1 MNNISQLPP
10 RLTVVVCVGILLSAL
25 TPSSGSIEI
34 LVSILTLVLIAM
46 LLREDV
52 GTEMRGWLMLAL
64 CTYGMG
70 VIIDLVD
77 EIPELDNHWLIDS
90 SDEIFM
96 HTGVFLICFCL
107 IKMLHQRRSLIDKL
121 HSQITKAH
129 SLESELRRLA
139 LQDELTGF
147 FASGII
153 VG

>member
-25 TPSSGSIEI
+25 TPSSGSLEI